1 MYRLRGLISCAI
13 NQYMS
18 NVYKNNELE
27 MEKAVSHM
35 QPRKLGW
42 CSIAR
47 PRYNIDS
54 EALFEGSEN

>member
-1 MYRLRGLISCAI
+1 
-13 NQYMS
+13 MS